1 MSYQEKLRAILS
13 WPLVGRIV
21 DQLNFDQVQTV
32 VVWLQDLTGELQK
45 TILCFCNFEQRY
57 WQKTICFCKFEQ
69 RVCLKTYHWS
79 EVRMIEQVTVVVH
92 CEAVATNAKLKVVK

>member
-32 VVWLQDLTGELQK
+32 VVWLQDLTGELKK
-45 TILCFCNFEQRY
+45 TNF
-57 WQKTICFCKFEQ
+57 
-69 RVCLKTYHWS
+69 L
-79 EVRMIEQVTVVVH
+79 
-92 CEAVATNAKLKVVK
+92 L